1 MLSTSFSKTVD
12 SKRYTLAQWQQNPPD
27 GKTSLSK
34 TFGSTKCGKCC
45 KFDSSIVFCT
55 RSRNVDIFCQGCWD
69 EADWQCPGCNTIP
82 DDSEVVG
89 CEQCGQWVHNNCSVF
104 LDVTDGYVCTG
115 CQSSDTLLLKAQ
127 LYTKE
132 VELNTLA
139 TERKKMLTKLQTTT
153 LKLTD
158 SESKFSQQQSRYTT
172 LEKRNQRLTSVA
184 ESVEKQLNKSQNI
197 FSKTKKAAVQKI
209 SELEKQLNK
218 SQNIFSNTKKAA
230 VQKISELETTVVALK
245 NSLKNCRAQYKQKR
259 AEADTANVK
268 KNEYKQRL
276 TNNMEKNR
284 KRQEDIDNLTQHM
297 ATFIEKGRTEWSD
310 MMPAGLNEKESRLW
324 SILKCKSRSLN
335 GAVQFSADT
344 NARFATYQE
353 LFKDIL
359 LARKNS
365 KRNSKRKAVD
375 LTTELQLPINSGAK
389 RQRTGSPGPV
399 SLTSENELSGSGD
412 SLLDDDALAILPPP
426 SQICNIKGADKYQQ
440 AAFKTWFEE
449 DVTTG
454 KDDTSVLH
462 EDRCRPAPKS
472 VHKLFAMWC
481 AKNVKPM
488 MVDRGRKMRFG
499 EAMKSMQG
507 VELKN
512 SGKTHRGV
520 IKKMNDSRKSDNSD
534 SYFSGI
540 IAIKG
545 YGNKPIT
552 KNV

>member
-55 RSRNVDIFCQGCWD
+55 RSQNVDIFCQDCWD

-132 VELNTLA
+132 VELNSLA

-172 LEKRNQRLTSVA
+172 LEKRCKLV
-184 ESVEKQLNKSQNI
+184 
-197 FSKTKKAAVQKI
+197 
-209 SELEKQLNK
+209 SEYGAIVEKQLNK

-230 VQKISELETTVVALK
+230 VQKRSELETTVVALK
-245 NSLKNCRAQYKQKR
+245 NSLKNYRAQLKQKR
-259 AEADTANVK
+259 AEADTANVQ

-276 TNNMEKNR
+276 VNNMEKNR

-297 ATFIEKGRTEWSD
+297 TTFIEKGRTEWSD
-310 MMPAGLNEKESRLW
+310 IAPAGLNEKESRLW

-365 KRNSKRKAVD
+365 KRKAVD

-389 RQRTGSPGPV
+389 RQRTDAPP
-399 SLTSENELSGSGD
+399 SENEL
-412 SLLDDDALAILPPP
+412 AAILL
-426 SQICNIKGADKYQQ
+426 
-440 AAFKTWFEE
+440 TFE
-449 DVTTG
+449 
-454 KDDTSVLH
+454 
-462 EDRCRPAPKS
+462 
-472 VHKLFAMWC
+472 
-481 AKNVKPM
+481 
-488 MVDRGRKMRFG
+488 
-499 EAMKSMQG
+499 
-507 VELKN
+507 
-512 SGKTHRGV
+512 
-520 IKKMNDSRKSDNSD
+520 
-534 SYFSGI
+534 
-540 IAIKG
+540 
-545 YGNKPIT
+545 
-552 KNV
+552 